1 VTATLARIRPLLIG
15 LVVLM
20 FTAGIAFAGKPST
33 PANGLSVASE
43 ASGKTVPVA
52 AQADEED
59 EEDETTEAEDEED
72 EEDETTEAED
82 EETESEEAGDNCA
95 TDPTGL
101 TPEELAEVRHG
112 SVVCWAAHQETPE
125 GYSNHGEWMSEWA
138 KKNRGHDFGAEE
150 EETVESTAAT
160 THGNGNG
167 KAKGPK
173 DR

>member
-1 VTATLARIRPLLIG
+1 MTATLARLRPLLIG

-43 ASGKTVPVA
+43 ASGKTVPVR
-52 AQADEED
+52 AQVDEED
-59 EEDETTEAEDEED
+59 EEEDETTEAEDEEV
-72 EEDETTEAED
+72 EVEV
-82 EETESEEAGDNCA
+82 EEAGDNCA
-95 TDPTGL
+95 TDPTDL

>member
-52 AQADEED
+52 AQA
-59 EEDETTEAEDEED
+59 DEED

-160 THGNGNG
+160 THGNG

-173 DR
+173 NR

>member
-1 VTATLARIRPLLIG
+1 MTATLARIRPLLIG

-59 EEDETTEAEDEED
+59 EEDETTEAEDEE
-72 EEDETTEAED
+72 
-82 EETESEEAGDNCA
+82 TESEEASDNCA

-160 THGNGNG
+160 THGNG

-173 DR
+173 NR

>member
-1 VTATLARIRPLLIG
+1 MTAILVRLRPLLIG

-59 EEDETTEAEDEED
+59 EEDE
-72 EEDETTEAED
+72 EDETTEAED
-82 EETESEEAGDNCA
+82 EEVEVEAEEAGDNCA

-138 KKNRGHDFGAEE
+138 QKNRGHDFGAEE
-150 EETVESTAAT
+150 EETTVESTAAT
-160 THGNGNG
+160 THGNG

-173 DR
+173 NR